1 MQNQKYALKRNEALL
16 ERAKKIFG
24 ENIVA
29 DAFIGV
35 ATYSWMAE
43 DYVVEEVEAAVKK
56 YHLDDIQ
63 TQLNLDDSNVFIK
76 MMNGNMLHFS
86 NSEWGAITLFD
97 SNDIALVVN

>member
-1 MQNQKYALKRNEALL
+1 MQKQKYVLKRNEALL

-24 ENIVA
+24 ENMVA
-29 DAFIGV
+29 DAFIGA

-43 DYVVEEVEAAVKK
+43 DHVTEKIEAAIKK

-63 TQLNLDDSNVFIK
+63 TQLNLDDSDVFIK
-76 MMNGNMLHFS
+76 MMNGNLLHFS

-97 SNDIALVVN
+97 SNDIAHVVD